1 MYGSDINPRAL
12 ECCGKVAKINNNDI
26 RLTDDTDALDEKFTA
41 VLFNP
46 PYVVT
51 SSEELNEAQ
60 KNRGIDASCSGGR
73 DGIEQLIKMLPMMVN
88 KLDTGGSLYL
98 LLIEENLKVLTLL
111 TNMGFVWEVIMK
123 RETSTRER

>member
-1 MYGSDINPRAL
+1 M
-12 ECCGKVAKINNNDI
+12 NNNDI
-26 RLTDDTDALDEKFTA
+26 RLTDDTEALDEKFSA

-73 DGIEQLIKMLPMMVN
+73 DGIEQLIKMLPMMVE
-88 KLDTGGSLYL
+88 KLDTGGSLFL

-111 TNMGFVWEVIMK
+111 TNMGLVWEVIMK